1 MNGLRSI
8 LGDAEPIS
16 FEARFIYLSD
26 EADGPVTADCMLA
39 GMTLEG
45 VRQIVLLNTGFIFL
59 QRQFMELAKGIRSA
73 CRWQRLTFSVN
84 HYCCRREHL

>member
-26 EADGPVTADCMLA
+26 EADGPVTADCTVSC
-39 GMTLEG
+39 MTLEG

-59 QRQFMELAKGIRSA
+59 QRQFMELARESDLLVVG
-73 CRWQRLTFSVN
+73 QRLTVL
-84 HYCCRREHL
+84 C